1 MLAIAMNKPPE
12 ESAELDRDLERF
24 RAYLRLLARMQLP
37 PRLRSK
43 MDESDIVQQTMLQ
56 AHRAQA
62 AFRGRSE
69 AEFAAWLRQILARN
83 LSHALRD
90 HTRGKRD
97 VSKERSLE
105 AAIDASSARLEDWLA
120 ADQTSIGA
128 KAIRNERVLRLAEV
142 IETLPPAQREAVELH
157 YWHGWPLPE
166 IAERLERTP
175 AAVAG
180 LLHRGLK
187 AIKEKM

>member
-1 MLAIAMNKPPE
+1 MTDPAGDTP
-12 ESAELDRDLERF
+12 SLDRDPERF
-24 RAYLRLLARMQLP
+24 RSYLRLLARVQLP
-37 PRLRSK
+37 PRLRPK

-56 AHRAQA
+56 AHRALA

-90 HTRGKRD
+90 FTRDKRD
-97 VSKERSLE
+97 VGKERSLE
-105 AAIDASSARLEDWLA
+105 AAVDASSARLEGWLA

-128 KAIRNERVLRLAEV
+128 KAIRNERVLRLAEA
-142 IETLPPAQREAVELH
+142 IEALPDAQREAVELH
-157 YWHGWPLPE
+157 YWHGWPVSE
-166 IAERLERTP
+166 IAERLDRTP

-187 AIKEKM
+187 TIKGSLNE